1 MMDPIVVLDIGTA
14 SIRVLA
20 GEETDDGAMRVTGW
34 ARCPSDGMRKGVCQ
48 HIENLAAAV
57 QNALRQAEDM
67 AELDIQSVILP
78 LSGPG
83 IFSQPYSNELTVN
96 GKVTHDHI
104 RQILDEAARSPRPA
118 NAELLHNV
126 PQDFRLDNLPGL
138 NPVGLDGSI
147 LGLDGLLI
155 YGIRPQMANLVRVVR
170 GLKREVQQPVYSG
183 LASAS
188 ACLDADQ
195 KRQGVLLI
203 DIGDGIVD
211 FLAYTNS
218 QLSDAGVVP
227 VGGRQVT
234 NDIAHA
240 FRLHPDTAEALKIDH
255 GDAIVNAT
263 QRNQRI
269 ELPDSP
275 EPIKIP
281 DLQTVIQLRMSEI
294 FEIIRH
300 RLEEQNRLHLLGDG
314 VVLTGGGARLHNL
327 VPLARKVFG
336 LPCEVGI
343 PNAPELLLPN
353 ELLSPLWSSAV
364 GALRIARQQALDQAA
379 RPGRFRRFLNWIT
392 GRDD

>member
-67 AELDIQSVILP
+67 AELDIQSVVLP
-78 LSGPG
+78 ISGPG
-83 IFSQPYSNELTVN
+83 VYSQPYSCELTVN
-96 GKVTHDHI
+96 GRITHDHI
-104 RQILDEAARSPRPA
+104 RQILSTAVKTPHPPST
-118 NAELLHNV
+118 ELLHNV
-126 PQDFRLDNLPGL
+126 PQDFRLDNLPGI
-138 NPVGLDGSI
+138 NPVGLDGSV

-155 YGIRPQMANLVRVVR
+155 YGFRSQMRNLFRVVN

-240 FRLHPDTAEALKIDH
+240 FRLHPDTAESLKIDH

-281 DLQTVIQLRMSEI
+281 DLQTVVQLRMSEI

-314 VVLTGGGARLHNL
+314 VVLTGGGALLRNL

-336 LPCEVGI
+336 LPCDVGI
-343 PNAPELLLPN
+343 PNAPELLLPL

-364 GALRIARQQALDQAA
+364 GALRIARLEALERASQ
-379 RPGRFRRFLNWIT
+379 PGPLRRLFNWFFL
-392 GRDD
+392 RDD